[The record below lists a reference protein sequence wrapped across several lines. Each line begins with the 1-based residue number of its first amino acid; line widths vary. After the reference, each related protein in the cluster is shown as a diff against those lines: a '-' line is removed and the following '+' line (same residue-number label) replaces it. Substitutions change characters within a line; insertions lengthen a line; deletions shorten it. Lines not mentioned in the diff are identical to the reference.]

1 MVKPS
6 KSMQPEHVDLQ
17 QASKRSGKGA
27 AFGEDSFRNYMALKI
42 ANQRQQFGLVL
53 PPPPPPT
60 GSSESTP
67 LVSKVKSPP
76 QKQEGGAVGF
86 KTHQKPT
93 SSIFPTPTTRL
104 AQADWA
110 NRMSAQR
117 MKRNSASGKVAPSL
131 NQTTD
136 STSGALSV
144 KKRLTLSERSSL
156 APFSQMAY
164 PMTGESPSKANRTKS
179 DGTNKDCTSSDRSVR
194 FAEDIATEDAATR
207 REKKRAKPKPKTK
220 MESVISRLKK
230 RHGRGNRRLE
240 RTNAKKRKVEG
251 HSNQIE
257 GGEEIN
263 IKMDL
268 PPEPAD
274 KEDGLLELEKLFAMA
289 DEKNLEIRSNN
300 DERKNEDKTFRAQRT
315 EVKPSTTKTAAST
328 IAAEEGKSALMV
340 EYSLAELDRIF
351 ATAETANDDDSPPSF
366 HRHES
371 EDGGQDIPLKQK
383 DSLTELDRMF
393 AAAETAN
400 DDDSSSSFHRHESE
414 DGGQDISEK
423 QQDNLIEPDRL
434 FLKSEVGTDD
444 ASPFHLKNSESR
456 ESKHYISEQQQD
468 SLTELDRIFSTTG
481 AANDDDSPFY
491 FDNENSGEICQDVP
505 GQQIRDTIAA
515 MASDSPAVENE
526 SEESSE
532 AEESSMLTATTASNA
547 TLSPKSIRRL
557 RPDLFFYGVV
567 VKIAGYTHPDNETI
581 KRLLQ
586 KHGGDLETYETER
599 VTHIIAQQLSVSIM
613 YFRCVS

>member
-42 ANQRQQFGLVL
+42 ATQRQQFGLVL
-53 PPPPPPT
+53 PPPPPP
-60 GSSESTP
+60 GSLKSTP
-67 LVSKVKSPP
+67 LVSKAKPPP
-76 QKQEGGAVGF
+76 QKQGGAVGF
-86 KTHQKPT
+86 KPHQKPT
-93 SSIFPTPTTRL
+93 LSNFSTPTTRL

-110 NRMSAQR
+110 TRMSAQR
-117 MKRNSASGKVAPSL
+117 MKRNPISGKVAPSL
-131 NQTTD
+131 NQMLD
-136 STSGALSV
+136 PPSGALTV

-164 PMTGESPSKANRTKS
+164 PMTGESPGKVNRTKS
-179 DGTNKDCTSSDRSVR
+179 DGTSKDCTSSDRSVR
-194 FAEDIATEDAATR
+194 FAEDIAIENENAPTR
-207 REKKRAKPKPKTK
+207 RGKKRVKRKPKTK

-240 RTNAKKRKVEG
+240 RKNAKKRKIEG

-257 GGEEIN
+257 GGEETN
-263 IKMDL
+263 TKMDL
-268 PPEPAD
+268 PLEPAD
-274 KEDGLLELEKLFAMA
+274 KEDGLSELEKLFALA
-289 DEKNLEIRSNN
+289 DEKDLEIRSNN
-300 DERKNEDKTFRAQRT
+300 DERKNQDKTFRAQRT
-315 EVKPSTTKTAAST
+315 EVKPSATKIDVST

-340 EYSLAELDRIF
+340 EYSLVELDRIF
-351 ATAETANDDDSPPSF
+351 ATAEAGNDGDSPPSF

-371 EDGGQDIPLKQK
+371 EAGRQDIRPKQK
-383 DSLTELDRMF
+383 NSPTELDKMF
-393 AAAETAN
+393 ATAQTIN
-400 DDDSSSSFHRHESE
+400 DDDSCLSFHRHESD

-423 QQDNLIEPDRL
+423 QPDNPIEPDRL
-434 FLKSEVGTDD
+434 FLTSEVGTDD
-444 ASPFHLKNSESR
+444 ASPFHHKNSESR
-456 ESKHYISEQQQD
+456 DTKYHISEQQQD
-468 SLTELDRIFSTTG
+468 SLTELDRIFSTAG
-481 AANDDDSPFY
+481 AANDDNSSFY
-491 FDNENSGEICQDVP
+491 VDNDNSGESCQDVP
-505 GQQIRDTIAA
+505 EQKITDTIAD
-515 MASDSPAVENE
+515 MALDSPAVEN
-526 SEESSE
+526 E
-532 AEESSMLTATTASNA
+532 AEESSMLTATKASNA

-613 YFRCVS
+613 YFRSVS